1 MSTCTNN
8 DDDGDHFNDD
18 DDDADHF
25 NDDDDDDQDPHMFW
39 LSGW

>member
-1 MSTCTNN
+1 MSACTNN

-18 DDDADHF
+18 DDDGDHF
-25 NDDDDDDQDPHMFW
+25 NDDGDDQDPHMFW

>member
-1 MSTCTNN
+1 MCTNN